1 MTLRPDR
8 WWKRGA
14 QHPLAGPWAAGRRCP
29 HSLACLGLA
38 APVSNLPTLAI
49 WLQLQS

>member
-1 MTLRPDR
+1 MTFCLIDDGSR
-8 WWKRGA
+8 A

-38 APVSNLPTLAI
+38 APVSNLSMLAI